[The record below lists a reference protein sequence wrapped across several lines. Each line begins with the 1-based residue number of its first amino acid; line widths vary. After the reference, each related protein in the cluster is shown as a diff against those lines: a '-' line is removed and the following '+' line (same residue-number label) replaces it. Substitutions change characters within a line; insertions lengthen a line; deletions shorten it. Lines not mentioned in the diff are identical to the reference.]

1 MMNKFVN
8 YFFFLMATTAIVFLT
23 SCEEDPETPAG
34 DITIG
39 LSPSDDV
46 KAAPG
51 DTVEIDVTLTN
62 VTTGTEATVLS
73 NPGGA
78 FVDNDNTVAS
88 GESVSFII
96 PGDAELGEVYTL
108 TFSVTSGGAQQS
120 EQLEITV
127 GYATVAEVVMKDPN
141 LSLLEAALI
150 EANMVSALEGDGP
163 FTVFAP
169 SNAAFNAIGIDSE
182 DDFPEATVL
191 MQILN
196 YHVLSGAFLS
206 NELEDGTRGETLE
219 GSDVRISTTSGVM
232 INEATVTVPDLEAD
246 NGVVHIIDEVLLPS
260 NSIGT
265 ATAVLLGGQLNT
277 TLGSFYNVL
286 DDEVYIS
293 SQAQTNG
300 SMVDLAYWYV
310 DDQNPATQD
319 SEAVIGSPD
328 DEFADDAF
336 PATDFTS
343 MTNATR
349 FKPLTLTAA
358 EFDEVLSQKNLED
371 AFSSDIEADQSR
383 LINLVEGQVFA
394 FMLDEDRGGS
404 MGLVKVVDI
413 SGAFGSE
420 RQIEIEVKHV
430 R

>member
-1 MMNKFVN
+1 MNKFVN

-62 VTTGTEATVLS
+62 VATGTEATVVS
-73 NPGGA
+73 NPGGT
-78 FVDNDNTVAS
+78 FVGDNTVAS
-88 GESVSFII
+88 GESVLFVI
-96 PGDAELGEVYTL
+96 PDDAELGEVYTL
-108 TFSVTSGGAQQS
+108 TFSVTSGGAQES
-120 EQLEITV
+120 EQLDITV

-141 LSLLEAALI
+141 LTLLEAALV
-150 EANMVSALEGDGP
+150 EAGMISTLQGDGP

-182 DDFPEATVL
+182 ADFPETEVL

-196 YHVLSGAFLS
+196 YHILSSSFLS
-206 NELEDGTRGETLE
+206 TELEDGSRGETLE

-232 INEATVTVPDLEAD
+232 INEAAVTVPDLAAD

-260 NSIGT
+260 NSVGT
-265 ATAVLLGGQLNT
+265 ATAVLLGGQLHP

-286 DDEVYIS
+286 DNEVYVS

-300 SMVDLAYWYV
+300 SMVDLLYWYV

-336 PATDFTS
+336 PNTDLST
-343 MTNATR
+343 MAKATR
-349 FKPLTLTAA
+349 FKPLTITA
-358 EFDEVLSQKNLED
+358 EDFDAIVSQKNLED
-371 AFSSDIEADQSR
+371 AYSSDTEADQSR
-383 LINLVEGQVFA
+383 LTNLVEGQVFA
-394 FMLDEDRGGS
+394 FMLDEARGGNI
-404 MGLVKVVDI
+404 GLVKVVDI
-413 SGAFGSE
+413 SGDFGSE